1 MSGVNIRK
9 YPANAGNVG
18 GTRAAGAIKYIV
30 IHYTGNDG
38 DTAANNAKYYAG
50 NVVKTSAHYF
60 IDEKEIVQSVDD
72 LRVAWAVGG
81 KKYPS
86 CPQTGGGTLHGR
98 CLNANSI
105 SIELCDEKKNGV
117 YAPGAKTV
125 AQALELTKALM
136 KKYNIPAS
144 NVIRHFDVTGKLC
157 PAYWSGRENAGKWE
171 KEFKS
176 RLVEPDY
183 REVLKKRAGLL
194 DPTLDYLAAYKYGA
208 DLISKLATMKQFA
221 RFGQNSKGC
230 VQRGHSLIHDNI
242 FDNKTVPKHSETA
255 QKFPLR
261 PYLLRQ
267 NFGCWENEKTLK
279 LQ

>member
-18 GTRAAGAIKYIV
+18 GTRAASGIRYIV

-38 DTAANNAKYYAG
+38 DTALNNAKYYAS

-60 IDEKEIVQSVDD
+60 VDEKEVIQSVDD
-72 LRVAWAVGG
+72 LRIAWAVGG

-86 CPQTGGGTLHGR
+86 CAQTGGGTLHGK
-98 CLNANSI
+98 CKNANSI
-105 SIELCDEKKNGV
+105 SIELCDEKRNGV

-157 PAYWSGRENAGKWE
+157 PAYWAGKENASKWE

-176 RLVEPDY
+176 RLAEPDY
-183 REVLKKRAGLL
+183 RELLKKRAGLL
-194 DPTLDYLAAYKYGA
+194 DPTLDYLAAYKYGD
-208 DLISKLATMKQFA
+208 DLIRKLATMK
-221 RFGQNSKGC
+221 
-230 VQRGHSLIHDNI
+230 
-242 FDNKTVPKHSETA
+242 
-255 QKFPLR
+255 
-261 PYLLRQ
+261 
-267 NFGCWENEKTLK
+267 
-279 LQ
+279 